1 MKITIK
7 KSKIIREVDNT
18 QQINALNAK
27 IKSLTLE
34 LKDAKEKTISIPQQ
48 IASYKAQITALQ
60 QQPQQA
66 QEKTEI

>member
-7 KSKIIREVDNT
+7 KSKIIHEVDNT

-34 LKDAKEKTISIPQQ
+34 LNDAKAKTISIPQQ